1 MCVSIKEAENDP
13 SLEDEA
19 RSYFKKLRTEMKK
32 PPKPFGLI
40 SEK

>member
-13 SLEDEA
+13 SLRMKHA
-19 RSYFKKLRTEMKK
+19 VILKSLRTADEETTN
-32 PPKPFGLI
+32 FGLI